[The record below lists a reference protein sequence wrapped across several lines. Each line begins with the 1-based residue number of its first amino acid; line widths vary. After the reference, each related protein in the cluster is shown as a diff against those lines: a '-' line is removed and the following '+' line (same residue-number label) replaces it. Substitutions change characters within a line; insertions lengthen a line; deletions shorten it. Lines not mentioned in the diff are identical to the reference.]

1 MKVEIKRKIQI
12 EDENTAYKKLQ
23 DATKRVL
30 RNLLY
35 QMTVRKQEGF
45 SNL

>member
-1 MKVEIKRKIQI
+1 MKVELKREIQI
-12 EDENTAYKKLQ
+12 ENENTAYKKLQ

-35 QMTVRKQEGF
+35 QMTVRKQEGL